1 MQERDWLER
10 IDGHLA
16 RANELF
22 DRNNVLFDRNIEAL
36 DRNIEAFDRNIEA
49 LDRVDEELR
58 LSRLARERSD
68 DATERLFAAFA
79 RLTKDVAARY
89 DSALHGF
96 ETAVSSLERKI
107 DDSID
112 ESKAHRGA
120 LLAILE
126 RLGPD
131 GSSAAA

>member
-10 IDGHLA
+10 LDGHLA
-16 RANELF
+16 RSNELFERNNELF
-22 DRNNVLFDRNIEAL
+22 DRSIA
-36 DRNIEAFDRNIEA
+36 A

-68 DATERLFAAFA
+68 DAMERLFAALA
-79 RLTKDVAARY
+79 RLTNDVAARY

-96 ETAVSSLERKI
+96 EAAVSSLERKV

-126 RLGPD
+126 RLGLD